1 MNLKYYLRGLG
12 LGILVTALILS
23 VAGRNRRTM
32 TDAEVKE
39 RAKELGMIENTVLL
53 EKPEETESASETM
66 ANTESVSETTA
77 GSDGEVQIGTDIGNN
92 EDVSQ
97 GDLSKEETPQDEE
110 IQIEEAPEKEPSK
123 DNTSKE
129 EPSEGNVSK
138 KETPKDNQPKEETS
152 EEEKPQKGASQDTE
166 PKDDT
171 SQEVTDDPERPEELS
186 KNNTEDTQ
194 GENDEKVTSA
204 GEDQSRTDEVTLTI
218 VSGDTSYSVAKKLYE
233 LGVVPSVEQTDRFLC
248 ANGYDRTI
256 RTGVYTIA
264 PEETLES
271 VARRINGK

>member
-53 EKPEETESASETM
+53 EKPEETESASETT

-97 GDLSKEETPQDEE
+97 GDLSKEETP
-110 IQIEEAPEKEPSK
+110 K
-123 DNTSKE
+123 DNQPKE
-129 EPSEGNVSK
+129 ETPKDNQPKE
-138 KETPKDNQPKEETS
+138 ETPKDNQPKEETS
-152 EEEKPQKGASQDTE
+152 EEEKPQKDASQDTE

-271 VARRINGK
+271 VAKRINGKK

>member
-53 EKPEETESASETM
+53 EKPEETESASETT
-66 ANTESVSETTA
+66 ANTECVSETTA

-97 GDLSKEETPQDEE
+97 GDLSKEENP
-110 IQIEEAPEKEPSK
+110 K
-123 DNTSKE
+123 DNQPKE
-129 EPSEGNVSK
+129 
-138 KETPKDNQPKEETS
+138 ETPKDNQPKEETS

-271 VARRINGK
+271 VAKRINGKK

>member
-53 EKPEETESASETM
+53 EKPEETESTSETT

-97 GDLSKEETPQDEE
+97 GDLSKE
-110 IQIEEAPEKEPSK
+110 
-123 DNTSKE
+123 
-129 EPSEGNVSK
+129 
-138 KETPKDNQPKEETS
+138 ETPKDNQPKEETS

-271 VARRINGK
+271 VAKRINGKK

>member
-53 EKPEETESASETM
+53 EKPEETESASETTANTESASETTANTESASETT

-77 GSDGEVQIGTDIGNN
+77 DSDGEVQIGTDIGNN

-97 GDLSKEETPQDEE
+97 GDLSKE
-110 IQIEEAPEKEPSK
+110 
-123 DNTSKE
+123 
-129 EPSEGNVSK
+129 
-138 KETPKDNQPKEETS
+138 ETPKDNQPKEETS

-204 GEDQSRTDEVTLTI
+204 GEDQSRTDEVTLTS
-218 VSGDTSYSVAKKLYE
+218 VSGDTSYSVARELYE

-271 VARRINGK
+271 VAKRINGKK

>member
-53 EKPEETESASETM
+53 EKPEETESASETT

-97 GDLSKEETPQDEE
+97 GDLSKEETP
-110 IQIEEAPEKEPSK
+110 
-123 DNTSKE
+123 
-129 EPSEGNVSK
+129 
-138 KETPKDNQPKEETS
+138 KDNQPKEETS

-171 SQEVTDDPERPEELS
+171 SQEVSDDPERPEELS

-271 VARRINGK
+271 VAKRINGKK

>member
-53 EKPEETESASETM
+53 EKPEETESASETTANTESASETT

-97 GDLSKEETPQDEE
+97 GDLSKEETP
-110 IQIEEAPEKEPSK
+110 
-123 DNTSKE
+123 
-129 EPSEGNVSK
+129 
-138 KETPKDNQPKEETS
+138 KDNQPKEETS

-166 PKDDT
+166 PKEDI

-271 VARRINGK
+271 VAKRINGKK

>member
-53 EKPEETESASETM
+53 EKPEETESASEKTADTESASETT

-97 GDLSKEETPQDEE
+97 GDLSKEENP
-110 IQIEEAPEKEPSK
+110 K
-123 DNTSKE
+123 DNQPKE
-129 EPSEGNVSK
+129 
-138 KETPKDNQPKEETS
+138 ETPKDNQPKEETS

-171 SQEVTDDPERPEELS
+171 SQKVSDDPERPEELS
-186 KNNTEDTQ
+186 KNNTEDMQ

-271 VARRINGK
+271 VAKRINGKK

>member
-53 EKPEETESASETM
+53 EKPEETESASEKTADTESASETT

-97 GDLSKEETPQDEE
+97 GDLSKEETP
-110 IQIEEAPEKEPSK
+110 K
-123 DNTSKE
+123 DNQPKE
-129 EPSEGNVSK
+129 
-138 KETPKDNQPKEETS
+138 ETPKDNQPKEETS

-171 SQEVTDDPERPEELS
+171 SQEVSDDPERPEELS

-271 VARRINGK
+271 VAKRINGKK

>member
-53 EKPEETESASETM
+53 EKPEETESASETTANPESASETT

-77 GSDGEVQIGTDIGNN
+77 GSDGEVQIGTDIENN

-97 GDLSKEETPQDEE
+97 GDLSKE
-110 IQIEEAPEKEPSK
+110 
-123 DNTSKE
+123 
-129 EPSEGNVSK
+129 
-138 KETPKDNQPKEETS
+138 ETPKDNQPKEETS
-152 EEEKPQKGASQDTE
+152 EEEKPQKGASLDTE

-171 SQEVTDDPERPEELS
+171 SQEVSDDPERPEELS

-194 GENDEKVTSA
+194 GENDEKITSA
-204 GEDQSRTDEVTLTI
+204 GEDQSRSDEVTLTI

-271 VARRINGK
+271 VAKRINGKK

>member
-53 EKPEETESASETM
+53 EKPEETESASETTANPESASETT

-97 GDLSKEETPQDEE
+97 GDLSKEETP
-110 IQIEEAPEKEPSK
+110 
-123 DNTSKE
+123 
-129 EPSEGNVSK
+129 
-138 KETPKDNQPKEETS
+138 KDNQPKEETS

-171 SQEVTDDPERPEELS
+171 SQKVSDDPERPEELS

-271 VARRINGK
+271 VAKRINGKK

>member
-97 GDLSKEETPQDEE
+97 GDLSKEETP
-110 IQIEEAPEKEPSK
+110 
-123 DNTSKE
+123 
-129 EPSEGNVSK
+129 
-138 KETPKDNQPKEETS
+138 KDNQPKEETS

-166 PKDDT
+166 PKDNT

-271 VARRINGK
+271 VAKRINGKK

>member
-53 EKPEETESASETM
+53 EKPEETESASETT
-66 ANTESVSETTA
+66 ANTESALETTANTESASETTA
-77 GSDGEVQIGTDIGNN
+77 DSDGEVQIGTDIGNN

-97 GDLSKEETPQDEE
+97 GDLSKE
-110 IQIEEAPEKEPSK
+110 
-123 DNTSKE
+123 
-129 EPSEGNVSK
+129 
-138 KETPKDNQPKEETS
+138 ETPKDNQPKEETS

-166 PKDDT
+166 PKDDI

-271 VARRINGK
+271 VAKRINGKK

>member
-53 EKPEETESASETM
+53 EKPEETESASETTANTESASETT

-97 GDLSKEETPQDEE
+97 GDLSKEETP
-110 IQIEEAPEKEPSK
+110 
-123 DNTSKE
+123 
-129 EPSEGNVSK
+129 
-138 KETPKDNQPKEETS
+138 KDNQPKEETS

-171 SQEVTDDPERPEELS
+171 SQEVSDDPERPEELS

-271 VARRINGK
+271 VAKRINGKK

>member
-53 EKPEETESASETM
+53 EKPEETESASETTANTESALETTANTESASETT

-97 GDLSKEETPQDEE
+97 GDLSKEETP
-110 IQIEEAPEKEPSK
+110 
-123 DNTSKE
+123 
-129 EPSEGNVSK
+129 
-138 KETPKDNQPKEETS
+138 KDNQPKEETS

-171 SQEVTDDPERPEELS
+171 SQEVSDDPERPEELS

-271 VARRINGK
+271 VAKRINGKK

>member
-53 EKPEETESASETM
+53 EKPEETESASETTANTESASETT

-97 GDLSKEETPQDEE
+97 GDLSKEETP
-110 IQIEEAPEKEPSK
+110 
-123 DNTSKE
+123 
-129 EPSEGNVSK
+129 
-138 KETPKDNQPKEETS
+138 KDNQPKEETS

-166 PKDDT
+166 PKDNT

-271 VARRINGK
+271 VAKRINGKN

>member
-53 EKPEETESASETM
+53 EKPEETESASETTANTESALETT

-77 GSDGEVQIGTDIGNN
+77 DSDGEVQIGTDIGNN

-97 GDLSKEETPQDEE
+97 GDLSKE
-110 IQIEEAPEKEPSK
+110 
-123 DNTSKE
+123 
-129 EPSEGNVSK
+129 
-138 KETPKDNQPKEETS
+138 ETPKDNQPKEETS

>member
-97 GDLSKEETPQDEE
+97 GDLSKEETP
-110 IQIEEAPEKEPSK
+110 
-123 DNTSKE
+123 
-129 EPSEGNVSK
+129 
-138 KETPKDNQPKEETS
+138 KDNQPKEETS
-152 EEEKPQKGASQDTE
+152 EEEKPQKDASQDTE

-271 VARRINGK
+271 VAKRINGKK

>member
-53 EKPEETESASETM
+53 EKPEETESASETT

-77 GSDGEVQIGTDIGNN
+77 GSDGEVQIGTDIENN

-97 GDLSKEETPQDEE
+97 GDLSKE
-110 IQIEEAPEKEPSK
+110 
-123 DNTSKE
+123 
-129 EPSEGNVSK
+129 
-138 KETPKDNQPKEETS
+138 ETPKDNQPKEETS

-271 VARRINGK
+271 VAKRINGKK

>member
-53 EKPEETESASETM
+53 EKPEETESASETTANTESASETT

-97 GDLSKEETPQDEE
+97 GDLSKEETP
-110 IQIEEAPEKEPSK
+110 K
-123 DNTSKE
+123 DNQPKE
-129 EPSEGNVSK
+129 
-138 KETPKDNQPKEETS
+138 ETPKDNQPKEETS

-171 SQEVTDDPERPEELS
+171 SQEVSDDPERPEELS

-218 VSGDTSYSVAKKLYE
+218 VSGDTSYSVAKKLYA

-271 VARRINGK
+271 VAKRINGKK

>member
-53 EKPEETESASETM
+53 EKPEETESASETTANTESASETT

-92 EDVSQ
+92 EDVAQ
-97 GDLSKEETPQDEE
+97 GDLSKEETP
-110 IQIEEAPEKEPSK
+110 K
-123 DNTSKE
+123 DNQPKE
-129 EPSEGNVSK
+129 
-138 KETPKDNQPKEETS
+138 ETPKDNQPKEETS

-171 SQEVTDDPERPEELS
+171 SQEVSDDPERPAELS

-271 VARRINGK
+271 VAKRINGKK

>member
-53 EKPEETESASETM
+53 EKPEETESASETTANTESASETT

-97 GDLSKEETPQDEE
+97 GDLSKE
-110 IQIEEAPEKEPSK
+110 
-123 DNTSKE
+123 
-129 EPSEGNVSK
+129 
-138 KETPKDNQPKEETS
+138 ETPKDNQPKEETS

-194 GENDEKVTSA
+194 GESDEKVTSA

-271 VARRINGK
+271 VAKRINGKK

>member
-53 EKPEETESASETM
+53 EKPEETESASETTANTESASETT

-97 GDLSKEETPQDEE
+97 GDLSKEETP
-110 IQIEEAPEKEPSK
+110 K
-123 DNTSKE
+123 DNQPKE
-129 EPSEGNVSK
+129 
-138 KETPKDNQPKEETS
+138 ETPKDNQPKEETS

-171 SQEVTDDPERPEELS
+171 SQEVTDDPERPEEIS

-271 VARRINGK
+271 VAKRINGKK

>member
-53 EKPEETESASETM
+53 EKPEETESASETT

-92 EDVSQ
+92 EDVAQ
-97 GDLSKEETPQDEE
+97 GDLSKE
-110 IQIEEAPEKEPSK
+110 
-123 DNTSKE
+123 
-129 EPSEGNVSK
+129 
-138 KETPKDNQPKEETS
+138 ETPKDNQPKEETS

-271 VARRINGK
+271 VAKRINGKK

>member
-53 EKPEETESASETM
+53 EKPEETESASETT

-77 GSDGEVQIGTDIGNN
+77 GSDGEVQIRTDIGNN

-97 GDLSKEETPQDEE
+97 GDLSKEETP
-110 IQIEEAPEKEPSK
+110 K
-123 DNTSKE
+123 DNQPKE
-129 EPSEGNVSK
+129 
-138 KETPKDNQPKEETS
+138 ETPKDNQPKEETS

-271 VARRINGK
+271 VAKRINGKK

>member
-53 EKPEETESASETM
+53 EKPEETESASETTANTESASETT

-97 GDLSKEETPQDEE
+97 GDLSKEETP
-110 IQIEEAPEKEPSK
+110 K
-123 DNTSKE
+123 DNQPKE
-129 EPSEGNVSK
+129 
-138 KETPKDNQPKEETS
+138 ETPKDNQPKEETS

-166 PKDDT
+166 PKDNT

-271 VARRINGK
+271 VAKRINGKK

>member
-53 EKPEETESASETM
+53 EKPEETESASETT

-97 GDLSKEETPQDEE
+97 GDLSKEETP
-110 IQIEEAPEKEPSK
+110 
-123 DNTSKE
+123 
-129 EPSEGNVSK
+129 
-138 KETPKDNQPKEETS
+138 KDNQPKEETS
-152 EEEKPQKGASQDTE
+152 EEEKPQKGDSQDTE
-166 PKDDT
+166 PKDNT

-271 VARRINGK
+271 VAKRINGKK

>member
-53 EKPEETESASETM
+53 EKPEETESASETT

-97 GDLSKEETPQDEE
+97 GDLSKEETP
-110 IQIEEAPEKEPSK
+110 
-123 DNTSKE
+123 
-129 EPSEGNVSK
+129 
-138 KETPKDNQPKEETS
+138 KDNQPKEETS

-171 SQEVTDDPERPEELS
+171 SQKVSDDPERPEELS

-271 VARRINGK
+271 VAKRINGKK

>member
-97 GDLSKEETPQDEE
+97 GDLSKEETP
-110 IQIEEAPEKEPSK
+110 
-123 DNTSKE
+123 
-129 EPSEGNVSK
+129 
-138 KETPKDNQPKEETS
+138 KDNQPKEETS

-166 PKDDT
+166 PKDNT

-233 LGVVPSVEQTDRFLC
+233 LGVVPAVEQTDRFLC
-248 ANGYDRTI
+248 ANGYDGTI

-271 VARRINGK
+271 VAKRINGKK

>member
-53 EKPEETESASETM
+53 EKPEETESASETTANTESALETT

-77 GSDGEVQIGTDIGNN
+77 DSDGEVQIGTDIGNN

-97 GDLSKEETPQDEE
+97 GDLSKE
-110 IQIEEAPEKEPSK
+110 
-123 DNTSKE
+123 
-129 EPSEGNVSK
+129 
-138 KETPKDNQPKEETS
+138 ETPKDNQPKEETS

-171 SQEVTDDPERPEELS
+171 SQEVSDDPERPEELS

-271 VARRINGK
+271 VAKRINGKK

>member
-53 EKPEETESASETM
+53 EKPEETESASEKT

-97 GDLSKEETPQDEE
+97 GDLSKE
-110 IQIEEAPEKEPSK
+110 
-123 DNTSKE
+123 
-129 EPSEGNVSK
+129 
-138 KETPKDNQPKEETS
+138 ETPKDNQPKEETS

-271 VARRINGK
+271 VAKRINGKK

>member
-53 EKPEETESASETM
+53 EKPEETESASETT

-97 GDLSKEETPQDEE
+97 GDLSKEETP
-110 IQIEEAPEKEPSK
+110 K
-123 DNTSKE
+123 DNQPKE
-129 EPSEGNVSK
+129 
-138 KETPKDNQPKEETS
+138 ETPKDNQPKEETS

-171 SQEVTDDPERPEELS
+171 SQEVSDDPERPEELS

-271 VARRINGK
+271 VAKRINGKK

>member
-53 EKPEETESASETM
+53 EKPEETESASETTANPESASETT

-77 GSDGEVQIGTDIGNN
+77 GSDGEVQIGTDIENN

-97 GDLSKEETPQDEE
+97 GDLSKE
-110 IQIEEAPEKEPSK
+110 
-123 DNTSKE
+123 
-129 EPSEGNVSK
+129 
-138 KETPKDNQPKEETS
+138 ETPKDNQPKEETS

-271 VARRINGK
+271 VAKRINGKK

>member
-53 EKPEETESASETM
+53 EKPEETESASETTANPESASETT

-77 GSDGEVQIGTDIGNN
+77 DSDGEVQIGTDIGNN

-97 GDLSKEETPQDEE
+97 GDLSKE
-110 IQIEEAPEKEPSK
+110 
-123 DNTSKE
+123 
-129 EPSEGNVSK
+129 
-138 KETPKDNQPKEETS
+138 ETPKDNQPKEETS

-166 PKDDT
+166 PKDNT

-271 VARRINGK
+271 VAKRINGKK

>member
-53 EKPEETESASETM
+53 EKPEETESASET
-66 ANTESVSETTA
+66 TA

-97 GDLSKEETPQDEE
+97 GDLSKEETP
-110 IQIEEAPEKEPSK
+110 
-123 DNTSKE
+123 
-129 EPSEGNVSK
+129 
-138 KETPKDNQPKEETS
+138 KDNQPKEETS

-166 PKDDT
+166 PKDNT

-271 VARRINGK
+271 VAKRINGKK

>member
-53 EKPEETESASETM
+53 EKPEETESASEKTADTESASETT

-97 GDLSKEETPQDEE
+97 GDLSKEENP
-110 IQIEEAPEKEPSK
+110 K
-123 DNTSKE
+123 DNQPKE
-129 EPSEGNVSK
+129 
-138 KETPKDNQPKEETS
+138 ETPKDNQPKEETS

-171 SQEVTDDPERPEELS
+171 SQEVSDDPERPEELS

-271 VARRINGK
+271 VAKRINGKK

>member
-53 EKPEETESASETM
+53 EKPEETESASETTANTESASETT

-97 GDLSKEETPQDEE
+97 GDLSKEETP
-110 IQIEEAPEKEPSK
+110 
-123 DNTSKE
+123 
-129 EPSEGNVSK
+129 
-138 KETPKDNQPKEETS
+138 KDNQPKEETS
-152 EEEKPQKGASQDTE
+152 EEEKPQKDASQDTE

-271 VARRINGK
+271 VAKRINGKK

>member
-53 EKPEETESASETM
+53 EKPEETESASETTANPESASETT

-97 GDLSKEETPQDEE
+97 GDLSKEETP
-110 IQIEEAPEKEPSK
+110 
-123 DNTSKE
+123 
-129 EPSEGNVSK
+129 
-138 KETPKDNQPKEETS
+138 KDNQPKEETS

-166 PKDDT
+166 PKDNT

-271 VARRINGK
+271 VAKRINGKK

>member
-53 EKPEETESASETM
+53 EKPEETESASETTANTESASETT

-97 GDLSKEETPQDEE
+97 GDLSKEETP
-110 IQIEEAPEKEPSK
+110 K
-123 DNTSKE
+123 DNQPKE
-129 EPSEGNVSK
+129 
-138 KETPKDNQPKEETS
+138 ETPKDNQPKGETS

-171 SQEVTDDPERPEELS
+171 SQEVSDDPERPEELS

-271 VARRINGK
+271 VAKRINGKK

>member
-53 EKPEETESASETM
+53 EKPEETESASETTANTESASETT

-92 EDVSQ
+92 EDVAQ
-97 GDLSKEETPQDEE
+97 GDLSKEETP
-110 IQIEEAPEKEPSK
+110 K
-123 DNTSKE
+123 DNQPKE
-129 EPSEGNVSK
+129 
-138 KETPKDNQPKEETS
+138 ETPKDNQPKEETS

-171 SQEVTDDPERPEELS
+171 SQEETDDPERPEELS

-271 VARRINGK
+271 VAKRINGKK

>member
-53 EKPEETESASETM
+53 EKPEETESASGTTANTESASETT

-97 GDLSKEETPQDEE
+97 GDLSKEETP
-110 IQIEEAPEKEPSK
+110 
-123 DNTSKE
+123 
-129 EPSEGNVSK
+129 
-138 KETPKDNQPKEETS
+138 KDNQPKEETS
-152 EEEKPQKGASQDTE
+152 EEEKPQKGDSQDTE
-166 PKDDT
+166 PKDNT

-271 VARRINGK
+271 VAKRINGKK